1 MKHSPWQLIGAALL
15 AAGSGVAVAQTA
27 PTPPNAAAQ
36 ERPQGFDPARMRE
49 HMQARMAQRQAKLK
63 DALQIAPTQ
72 EAAWNTWT
80 AAMQPPPN
88 WKRPDR
94 AELERLTTPERIDR
108 MRAMRTERI
117 AMTDRRADATK
128 SFYAALDPTQKRVFD
143 LATAHRMGRH
153 GGGDGEGEGHRRHR
167 WG

>member
-1 MKHSPWQLIGAALL
+1 MKHLPWQLIGAALL
-15 AAGSGVAVAQTA
+15 AAGNVVAVAQTA

-63 DALQIAPTQ
+63 EALQIAPTQ
-72 EAAWNTWT
+72 EAAWTTWT
-80 AAMQPPPN
+80 VAMQPQAN

-117 AMTDRRADATK
+117 AMMDRRADATK
-128 SFYAALDPTQKRVFD
+128 SFYAALEPTQKRVFD
-143 LATAHRMGRH
+143 LVTAHRIGRH
-153 GGGDGEGEGHRRHR
+153 GGDEGEGHRRHR